1 MPTLISDQRGHYAF
15 HPYQSMSQTSRGS
28 SISCRVHRF
37 CPITQALVSSRIK
50 TSSRLEAPHQ
60 RRSVEKEPRNI
71 ASLDHGASATIS
83 NFTQAI
89 RNEPLAASVVASSG
103 PSLPNLWNTSQYPN
117 PHSFTVSLPPATCV
131 GHSARL
137 HSPLPVCPHAAGP
150 TQHSTVARGAYS
162 SPASAT
168 SRSLASSSSSSSSKN
183 VPALRDI
190 VSYLKAWRP
199 PVEYYARRRYQH
211 PSLSYPSRRP
221 SLPSLLEERVTN
233 DGHMDVVCPQS
244 AMSTS
249 LRAYQKRVFPAHL
262 SYTQPVSRH
271 LSSQGWSDESEEDL
285 ASDGSDDDEESD
297 DEDEAV
303 TPTTSPA
310 SSTTYFLQPL
320 VLTKL
325 PDYS

>member
-28 SISCRVHRF
+28 SISYRVHRF

-89 RNEPLAASVVASSG
+89 RTNPSLHPLLHRAALAYLIYGTHHNIPIPTLSQFRSHRPRASVTPRDYTVRSRSVPTLPVPLSIPQWPGARTLPQLLPHPAAS
-103 PSLPNLWNTSQYPN
+103 LL
-117 PHSFTVSLPPATCV
+117 L
-131 GHSARL
+131 
-137 HSPLPVCPHAAGP
+137 
-150 TQHSTVARGAYS
+150 
-162 SPASAT
+162 
-168 SRSLASSSSSSSSKN
+168 SSSSSKN

-221 SLPSLLEERVTN
+221 SLP
-233 DGHMDVVCPQS
+233 
-244 AMSTS
+244 
-249 LRAYQKRVFPAHL
+249 AYWKSV
-262 SYTQPVSRH
+262 RH